1 LRKSLALVRGQ
12 ALKVV
17 HVVAR
22 FHLGGSEQVAAQL
35 CKGLVRR
42 GHSCTLVAVTMPPMF
57 DPVGEALKAD
67 FVHSGIEFHEL
78 AGSNYRE
85 TGFTGAVSLALTA
98 AVSLARL
105 VAKRRPDIVHSH
117 TDRPDFAVS
126 LASRMVRLNVARTI
140 HNSSLWPTHPV
151 AGYVAE
157 SGFKNELVVSI
168 SRASYAAYKGLRR
181 RFLLPESPYQHFIM
195 NGVELPV
202 GEKKTD
208 RSDLLKLGADMG
220 RVQLCFA
227 GRLTYQKGFDV
238 LVAATEL
245 LEPSIRDQIEV
256 HAFGFGEDKDML
268 VGRVRRSQLPIHFH
282 DPVPRIN
289 RLFPAF
295 DAVVMPSRW
304 EGLPLVA
311 LESLAAGV
319 PVIGT
324 SAPGLD
330 EVLPRN
336 WPFIAAPGDPS
347 GFAAQILAFLR
358 SRHSCGSVVREAT
371 QRVRE
376 RHDPEQMV
384 EAYLAA
390 YIEFLDRPRRA
401 G

>member
-1 LRKSLALVRGQ
+1 MRKSLALVRGQ
-12 ALKVV
+12 ALKVI

-42 GHSCTLVAVTMPPMF
+42 GHSCTLVAMTTPPMF

-67 FVHSGIEFHEL
+67 LVNSGVEFHAF
-78 AGSNYRE
+78 AGSNYRVA
-85 TGFTGAVSLALTA
+85 GFMG

-105 VAKRRPDIVHSH
+105 VAKQRPDIVHSH

-126 LASRMVRLNVARTI
+126 LASRMVRLNVARTV
-140 HNSSLWPTHPV
+140 HNSSLWPTRPV

-181 RFLLPESPYQHFIM
+181 RFLLPESPYQRFIM

-202 GEKKTD
+202 GEKRTD
-208 RSDLLKLGADMG
+208 RSELLKFGADMG

-330 EVLPRN
+330 EVLPRD

-358 SRHSCGSVVREAT
+358 SRHSCGTVVREAS

-390 YIEFLDRPRRA
+390 YLEFLDCPRRA
-401 G
+401 D